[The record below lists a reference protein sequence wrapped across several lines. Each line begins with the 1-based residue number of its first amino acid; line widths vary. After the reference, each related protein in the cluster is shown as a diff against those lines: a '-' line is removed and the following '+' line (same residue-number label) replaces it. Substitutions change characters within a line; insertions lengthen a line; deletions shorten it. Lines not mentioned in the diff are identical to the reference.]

1 MNKNNTKKTLKRWVS
16 KKKLETKQLWFIPV
30 HSKEHWFL
38 LIIKFNIKD
47 MFAQI
52 YICDSMKE
60 YNTSFKLEIIQ
71 NLKSFIPT
79 LQIFQKF
86 YIISN
91 IIEVDVIQQ
100 NNDYDCG
107 LFLINYFNILFNTLS
122 KIKNM
127 ESIIEYFDKLND
139 YNLFITR
146 DDLFDLILNYKKT
159 EKKNIINKKHDEII
173 IKDYLSPKGLVNL
186 GSTCYINSIIQML
199 INIKDF
205 TKILNQN
212 LKPGNLLNLFQ
223 KLQSKGSKIINPLT
237 FITHYKIFG
246 ETIELNVQKDS
257 HEFLLSLFNHM
268 ELNLKKRIIKCPN
281 EIHKNSTKLEAN
293 NILSL
298 PINNSD
304 SIYQSFEN
312 FYTQNDLDEENK
324 YYCHYC
330 KKYVKSKQIRK
341 IHQVSDYLIIQLKRF
356 TFNKN
361 TNLVNKNMKPIQI
374 TKGFIINKFCTSKIK
389 NNFKY
394 TYKIIGGVVHRGTNI
409 NSGHYY
415 SIMKTESKEW
425 LKLDDKN
432 VTKSSYEELKVT
444 GQTNQQNDTVYL
456 LVYKLKKERINKF
469 NKSRDKNIQVNSVN
483 NQLIPSFSAK
493 IETKRKEINK
503 KIALK
508 SNNKNFNVWVMMKRE
523 YGIITR
529 RDILI
534 PENQTQN
541 RGLRGNW

>member
-1 MNKNNTKKTLKRWVS
+1 
-16 KKKLETKQLWFIPV
+16 
-30 HSKEHWFL
+30 
-38 LIIKFNIKD
+38 
-47 MFAQI
+47 
-52 YICDSMKE
+52 
-60 YNTSFKLEIIQ
+60 
-71 NLKSFIPT
+71 
-79 LQIFQKF
+79 
-86 YIISN
+86 
-91 IIEVDVIQQ
+91 
-100 NNDYDCG
+100 
-107 LFLINYFNILFNTLS
+107 
-122 KIKNM
+122 M

-223 KLQSKGSKIINPLT
+223 KLQ
-237 FITHYKIFG
+237 
-246 ETIELNVQKDS
+246 
-257 HEFLLSLFNHM
+257 
-268 ELNLKKRIIKCPN
+268 IIKCPN

-469 NKSRDKNIQVNSVN
+469 NKSRDKNIQVNSVIN
-483 NQLIPSFSAK
+483 EINDQITPIKLITKESRYQF
-493 IETKRKEINK
+493 IKRKLFESTLKRKRKSYQFKRETITNDEFIEDRYWKTFTPKLRNK
-503 KIALK
+503 KIRRL
-508 SNNKNFNVWVMMKRE
+508 NKNNSKNKTHQNEIQMTNKLIKEEEKVELSVNNNFHN
-523 YGIITR
+523 IITYEE
-529 RDILI
+529 I
-534 PENQTQN
+534 EKQQKK
-541 RGLRGNW
+541 